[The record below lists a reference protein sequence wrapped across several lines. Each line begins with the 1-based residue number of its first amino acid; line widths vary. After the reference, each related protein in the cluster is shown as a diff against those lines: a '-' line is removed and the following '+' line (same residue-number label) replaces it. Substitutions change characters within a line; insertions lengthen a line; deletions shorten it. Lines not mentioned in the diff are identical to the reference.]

1 MFGWND
7 TALYSIVISTAF
19 KSTAL
24 LGLAWLLASLLGK
37 RSAFYKGPESLCRL
51 MRCIGMA
58 AFLSACGPRN
68 VRVPPANLARSVSQ
82 DYIDLQPGW
91 RLTVVTPI
99 LKSGGYQLNVSEQ
112 RTAGNTVTLAAGTDF
127 IGYEV
132 AHYSVQA
139 RWGGGVRV
147 RFSSAEVTKDG
158 KTESQSQ
165 SIVSLF
171 RSPRSARFIRLIYLI
186 RVSQADHNMAV
197 AAANE
202 PDALDALTR
211 QVQTSPSNG
220 CNIGKRTFCSWIP
233 EGIAV
238 RPEALRIVDGN
249 QKWVDAPR

>member
-37 RSAFYKGPESLCRL
+37 HSAFYKGPEALCRL
-51 MRCIGMA
+51 RRCIGMA

-68 VRVPPANLARSVSQ
+68 VRIPPANPAHSVSQ

-99 LKSGGYQLNVSEQ
+99 LKSGGYELNVSEQ

-132 AHYSVQA
+132 A
-139 RWGGGVRV
+139 
-147 RFSSAEVTKDG
+147 
-158 KTESQSQ
+158 
-165 SIVSLF
+165 
-171 RSPRSARFIRLIYLI
+171 
-186 RVSQADHNMAV
+186 
-197 AAANE
+197 
-202 PDALDALTR
+202 
-211 QVQTSPSNG
+211 
-220 CNIGKRTFCSWIP
+220 
-233 EGIAV
+233 
-238 RPEALRIVDGN
+238 
-249 QKWVDAPR
+249 